1 MALPLL
7 LGRVLPL
14 LLLVRLAEEARLK
27 LEMGR
32 LLRRPEASDEE
43 YRLVEPL
50 LLLLPLPLKPVLL
63 ELLLARPLF

>member
-1 MALPLL
+1 MRAVVVHVVDE
-7 LGRVLPL
+7 GGD
-14 LLLVRLAEEARLK
+14 VRLAEEARLK